1 MFLFLGTESSL
12 KDIFLNKKHL
22 WEPIFKNYMNKEKQP
37 DFSTYRKPF
46 LIPDDKN
53 EHCEKLL
60 HILYMKSNAKALSRN
75 FNA

>member
-1 MFLFLGTESSL
+1 
-12 KDIFLNKKHL
+12 
-22 WEPIFKNYMNKEKQP
+22 MNKEKNP
-37 DFSTYRKPF
+37 DFSIYRKPF
-46 LIPDDKN
+46 LVPDDKR